1 MRKFL
6 LSLVSLLCICYI
18 SDAQEVTNR
27 IFAERDSSLSMD
39 IYYPEVVADKNP
51 TVIFIFG
58 GGFVSGSKSNTKNV
72 DFCTKMA
79 QEGFIVAAIDY
90 RLGMK
95 GEKNVGVFN
104 VKPLR
109 NAINMAVEDLYSA
122 TSFLLDNAPELKI
135 DTESIILCG
144 SSAGAITALQADY
157 ELANRREVA
166 SVLPADFKYAGV
178 ISFAGAILSFNGKPK
193 YSSHPPAPTMMFHG
207 MDDKLV
213 FYNKLQV
220 FNLGM
225 FGSNALTK
233 RFEKLN
239 YPYWTIRYR
248 DMGHEIAE
256 IPMDIHIPE
265 VIAFIRE
272 FIFNKRHLKIDA
284 TIKDSELK
292 PTFGKMTPKTMY
304 N

>member
-6 LSLVSLLCICYI
+6 LSLVLLLCICYI
-18 SDAQEVTNR
+18 SDAQEVINR

-39 IYYPEVVADKNP
+39 IYYPEVVSEKNP
-51 TVIFIFG
+51 AIIFIFG
-58 GGFVSGSKSNTKNV
+58 GGFTSGEKSLEKNV
-72 DFCTKMA
+72 RFCTKMA
-79 QEGFIVAAIDY
+79 TEGFIVAAIDY

-104 VKPLR
+104 VKPIKR
-109 NAINMAVEDLYSA
+109 AISMAVEDLFSA
-122 TSFLLDNAPELKI
+122 TVYLLDNAGELKI
-135 DTESIILCG
+135 DRDHIILCG
-144 SSAGAITALQADY
+144 SSAGAITSLQADY
-157 ELANRREVA
+157 ELSNRSDIA

-178 ISFAGAILSFNGKPK
+178 ISFAGAILSVHGKPK
-193 YSSHPPAPTMMFHG
+193 YLSHPPAPTMMFHG

-213 FYNKLQV
+213 FYNKLQI

-225 FGSNALTK
+225 FGSSALTK
-233 RFEKLN
+233 RFEKFN

-265 VIAFIRE
+265 ITAFISE
-272 FIFNKRHLKIDA
+272 FVFNKRHLKIDA
-284 TIKDSELK
+284 TIKDNKLE